1 MHMELLDIIRDIAI
15 PLIIGILSLMT
26 PVLLE
31 ALSRI
36 DNKYNSVVLV
46 KAFKQEPIFRLFVI
60 ALIASIISIVL
71 WCLNLP
77 RIIDVP
83 VMNNFIDNSASYLL
97 LGATIILVISA
108 LEVIWLL
115 TIYYTPGSLLERFVK
130 KYSRVQDKEFYF
142 NCISKIF
149 NYSLVVPDD
158 EITRASWNFIQKEV
172 IKYSKSGNEYPSY
185 VYNAIYEADD
195 LLCKRENNTL
205 ISFQNTAFFPLLLRC
220 SDKISDRLYDFLWS
234 SIRQFL
240 FYDKT
245 TYIYN
250 YWKEAHSYYLGSF
263 SFQHHGV
270 ENNVNLEQ
278 NALRFREFHYALG
291 GLLIKQQRYDLLVK
305 LFTYTNTYPSP
316 TYVLVPERM
325 SLLIKDYI
333 YISRDEIKDAFHWER
348 CYPYPEVD
356 GISANNTIQGYI
368 MRFFAVLFL
377 RQYTIPQYLVID
389 APLEM
394 PAVPKTMYE
403 KQYVA
408 EQLSILQKFVGEYRT
423 NRDLML
429 SLGFEEL
436 CDDRW
441 FEEHGKVKPEEL
453 LSDYCSGVI
462 MAKNLQEI
470 SQSPDPR
477 IIKEFNDKSV
487 DIIVRAYEYCMK
499 FMSPVKCVD
508 VEYKATTIRNK
519 HCILDKAAFCAD
531 QGITY
536 VNSLEITA
544 QYVANDIKYFSLNT
558 FLMMR
563 SKKLKLRLTDAF
575 ELISRWHSVHCEL
588 KVFIVGVNMEYLKQN
603 LTNLKEAHGQW
614 LYDSVEII
622 PLSGNG
628 IIEQKILLIEK
639 SDLPVLTYVDMPKST
654 VSKFDLVEVDAE
666 RKIYTSVLSLYEPK
680 YEEIKKDIAQDGTS
694 IDELNKKVLACVDVC
709 PHFNYKPDATVVM
722 IDIFDEFTSKGN
734 PQNLEDV
741 KDPWK

>member
-1 MHMELLDIIRDIAI
+1 MELLDIIRDIAI
-15 PLIIGILSLMT
+15 PVIIGILSLMT

-77 RIIDVP
+77 RIIDIP
-83 VMNNFIDNSASYLL
+83 LLNKFIDNSASYLL
-97 LGATIILVISA
+97 LGATVILVISA

-115 TIYYTPGSLLERFVK
+115 TIYYTPESLLGRFVK
-130 KYSRVQDKEFYF
+130 KYSKVQNKEFYF

-158 EITRASWNFIQKEV
+158 EITRSSWNFIQSEV
-172 IKYSKSGNEYPSY
+172 IKYSKNAPEYPSF

-205 ISFQNTAFFPLLLRC
+205 ISFQNTAFFPLLLQCR
-220 SDKISDRLYDFLWS
+220 DKISDRLYDFLWS

-245 TYIYN
+245 AYIYN
-250 YWKEAHSYYLGSF
+250 YWKEAHSYYLSNF
-263 SFQHHGV
+263 SFQHYGC
-270 ENNVNLEQ
+270 ENDANLEQ
-278 NALRFREFHYALG
+278 RALRFREFHYALG
-291 GLLIKQQRYDLLVK
+291 GLLIKQRRYDLLVK

-377 RQYTIPQYLVID
+377 RQYTIPQYLVIS

-394 PAVPKTMYE
+394 PAIPKTMYE
-403 KQYVA
+403 KQYIV
-408 EQLSILQKFVGEYRT
+408 EQLNILQKFVRYYRT
-423 NRDLML
+423 QRDLML
-429 SLGFEEL
+429 SLGFEDL
-436 CDDRW
+436 CDNSW
-441 FEEHGKVKPEEL
+441 FEEHGKIKPEEL
-453 LSDYCSGVI
+453 LSDYCSDI
-462 MAKNLQEI
+462 ISAKNLQEQ
-470 SQSPDPR
+470 SQSPDPQ
-477 IIKEFNDKSV
+477 ILKEFNEKSV
-487 DIIVRAYEYCMK
+487 NIVGSAFEYCKK
-499 FMSPVKCVD
+499 FMLLERFAGI
-508 VEYKATTIRNK
+508 EYKATTIRNR

-544 QYVANDIKYFSLNT
+544 QSVANDIKYFSLNT

-563 SKKLKLRLTDAF
+563 SKNLKLRLSDAF
-575 ELISRWHSVHCEL
+575 ELISRWCSLHRDI
-588 KVFIVGVNMEYLKQN
+588 KVFVVGANMEYLKQN
-603 LTNLKEAHGQW
+603 LTHLKEIHGQW
-614 LYDSVEII
+614 VYESVEII
-622 PLSGNG
+622 PLIGNG

-639 SDLPVLTYVDMPKST
+639 SDLPVLTYVDMPKPT
-654 VSKFDLVEVDAE
+654 VSKFDLEEVDAE
-666 RKIYTSVLSLYEPK
+666 RKIYTSVLNLYDPK

-709 PHFNYKPDATVVM
+709 PHFSYKPDATVVM
-722 IDIFDEFTSKGN
+722 ISIFDEFTNKDN
-734 PQNLEDV
+734 PQKIENIE
-741 KDPWK
+741 DPWK